1 MGREHVHFLTSYQV
15 VLMLLVRESHLENQ
29 GVGPPKMDEGL
40 LGAHMCPE
48 QRENKGSVCSSSSQ
62 VKAQD

>member
-1 MGREHVHFLTSYQV
+1 
-15 VLMLLVRESHLENQ
+15 MLLVRESHLENQ
-29 GVGPPKMDEGL
+29 GVAPPKMDEGL